1 MIGHVLGLMI
11 FFRKYRFSDFTLSN
25 LNPFNKIIR
34 KICWDIGH
42 KPQQEIMFFGSIVD
56 KAVIA
61 LYLVTVPILLLT
73 TVKVSLSNGPFS
85 SDWKGALVK
94 LHLKNHGMEFVNNL
108 RPVSNLQYRV
118 YIYPIYLKEVLRS
131 KFRNTTV
138 MIHWPIY
145 AVCIKTVS

>member
-1 MIGHVLGLMI
+1 
-11 FFRKYRFSDFTLSN
+11 
-25 LNPFNKIIR
+25 
-34 KICWDIGH
+34 
-42 KPQQEIMFFGSIVD
+42 MFFGSIVD

-85 SDWKGALVK
+85 SDWKEALVK

-138 MIHWPIY
+138 MIH
-145 AVCIKTVS
+145 